1 MIHRAPGEAF
11 QTEAPYIVA
20 LVELE
25 EGVRIMANVRGVA
38 PDEVSIGMRLR
49 VAYADVT
56 PEVTLPLFEPF

>member
-1 MIHRAPGEAF
+1 
-11 QTEAPYIVA
+11 
-20 LVELE
+20 
-25 EGVRIMANVRGVA
+25 MANVRGVA